1 MMIVNPKTGNLPV
14 FSIYIGTNTGTI
26 ILKGK
31 EIPEISGKTAYEI

>member
-14 FSIYIGTNTGTI
+14 FSIYIGTI